1 MQHDNIEFI
10 GKILMP
16 FSQGS
21 VAFSLPGDYTPASRV
36 VKTTFM
42 KNNAEQPKD
51 ELSAVSLAHHLLES
65 ISIPRGISYTRK
77 KS

>member
-21 VAFSLPGDYTPASRV
+21 VAFSLLGGYTPASRV

-51 ELSAVSLAHHLLES
+51 ELSAVSLAHIFWNQSASRVH
-65 ISIPRGISYTRK
+65 
-77 KS
+77 